1 MAAIASLNLL
11 FERGAMSSDEF
22 LSAIPEDNAGVKAP
36 PAEVAAMFRSNVERA
51 IELAEAQ
58 VRKRPRDAAAHY
70 NLGSARGLLA
80 AYTVSVEGSLFGAV
94 GLARGAFKATEQ
106 VLVLDPS
113 RKDAAFFTG
122 SYRYAVANLGSVKRW
137 LAYLAGFSGDREL
150 AVRMLEESAAY
161 PSEVQSDARI
171 LLVL

>member
-1 MAAIASLNLL
+1 
-11 FERGAMSSDEF
+11 
-22 LSAIPEDNAGVKAP
+22 
-36 PAEVAAMFRSNVERA
+36 
-51 IELAEAQ
+51 
-58 VRKRPRDAAAHY
+58 
-70 NLGSARGLLA
+70 
-80 AYTVSVEGSLFGAV
+80 V

-150 AVRMLEESAAY
+150 AVRMIEESAAY
-161 PSEVQSDARI
+161 PSDVQADARI
-171 LLVL
+171 LLVLVYNKERRYGDACACWRVCAATFREIACSGSSRAHPR